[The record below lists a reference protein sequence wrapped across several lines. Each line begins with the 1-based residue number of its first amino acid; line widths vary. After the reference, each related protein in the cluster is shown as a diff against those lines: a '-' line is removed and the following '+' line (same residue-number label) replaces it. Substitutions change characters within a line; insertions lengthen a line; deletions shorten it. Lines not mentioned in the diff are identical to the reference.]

1 MTINNKIIS
10 ITDNEYK
17 EWLIELKHRYKQSQ
31 IKAAVKVNSELLQ
44 FYWSLG
50 RDIVKMKSDAKW
62 GGRFYETLAK
72 DLKELFPNTT
82 GFSIRNL
89 QYMKQFY
96 ELFPAVEITQQVA
109 AQIENEITQQV
120 AAQIFCIPWGH
131 LCLIISK
138 ANNNRMKALFYIN
151 ETIKNNWSRD
161 VLSTFLD
168 TNLFE
173 RQGKAIN
180 NFEYRLPK
188 ENSDLAKQITKDP
201 YNFDFLALK
210 DEYNERE
217 LKDALIDNI
226 QKFLIELG
234 TGFAYM
240 GKEYRLQ
247 IGDSEEFL
255 DMLFYNTTVHAYVV
269 VEVKTKDFKPGDIG
283 QLGTYVVAVDHIL
296 KSEKDAKTI
305 GLLVCKN
312 KNEVLARYGLE
323 SSSQPLGISSF
334 ELSKLIP
341 ENFKSSLPTIEEIE
355 NELKDK

>member
-1 MTINNKIIS
+1 MAEII
-10 ITDNEYK
+10 IETK
-17 EWLIELKHRYKQSQ
+17 EFKKWVIGISAKYKQSQ
-31 IKAAVKVNSELLQ
+31 IKAAIKVNSEMLS
-44 FYWSLG
+44 FYFELG
-50 RDIVKMKSDAKW
+50 KEISNTSFKATYGSK
-62 GGRFYETLAK
+62 FYDKLS
-72 DLKELFPNTT
+72 KELIKNLPNVT
-82 GFSIRNL
+82 GLSQQNL
-89 QYMKQFY
+89 RYMEKFY
-96 ELFPAVEITQQVA
+96 LLYCE
-109 AQIENEITQQV
+109 QI
-120 AAQIFCIPWGH
+120 QIFPQLVGKLYSIPWGH
-131 LCLIISK
+131 HRYIIDK
-138 ANNNRMKALFYIN
+138 CKNVEEAIFFVNKVH
-151 ETIKNNWSRD
+151 ENNWSRD
-161 VLSTFLD
+161 VLLNFLD
-168 TNLFE
+168 TNLYKRE
-173 RQGKAIN
+173 GKAIN

-201 YNFDFLALK
+201 YNFDFLTLK
-210 DEYNERE
+210 DEYNEKE

-255 DMLFYNTTVHAYVV
+255 DMLFYNTTIHAYVV

-296 KSEKDAKTI
+296 KSENDAKTI

-312 KNEVLARYGLE
+312 KNEILARYGLE

>member
-1 MTINNKIIS
+1 M
-10 ITDNEYK
+10 E
-17 EWLIELKHRYKQSQ
+17 
-31 IKAAVKVNSELLQ
+31 
-44 FYWSLG
+44 
-50 RDIVKMKSDAKW
+50 
-62 GGRFYETLAK
+62 RFYLLYKGT
-72 DLKELFPNTT
+72 
-82 GFSIRNL
+82 I
-89 QYMKQFY
+89 
-96 ELFPAVEITQQVA
+96 
-109 AQIENEITQQV
+109 
-120 AAQIFCIPWGH
+120 QIFPQLVEKLFSIPWGH
-131 LCLIISK
+131 HRYIIDK
-138 ANNNRMKALFYIN
+138 CKNVEEAIFFVNKVR
-151 ETIKNNWSRD
+151 ENNWSRD
-161 VLSTFLD
+161 VLLNFLD
-168 TNLFE
+168 TNLYKRE
-173 RQGKAIN
+173 GKAIN

-210 DEYNERE
+210 DEYNEKE

-255 DMLFYNTTVHAYVV
+255 DMLFYNTTIHAYVV

-296 KSEKDAKTI
+296 KSENDAKTI

-312 KNEVLARYGLE
+312 KNEILARYGLE

-341 ENFKSSLPTIEEIE
+341 ENFKSSLPAIEEIE

>member
-72 DLKELFPNTT
+72 DLKELFPSTS

-96 ELFPAVEITQQVA
+96 ELFPATEFTPQVG
-109 AQIENEITQQV
+109 AQIKNEIHPQV
-120 AAQIFCIPWGH
+120 GGKIFMIPWGH
-131 LCLIISK
+131 IKCILDKRCINQS
-138 ANNNRMKALFYIN
+138 KALFYID

-168 TNLFE
+168 TSLFE

-255 DMLFYNTTVHAYVV
+255 DMLFYNTTIHAYVV

-296 KSEKDAKTI
+296 KSENDAKTI

-312 KNEVLARYGLE
+312 KNEILARYGLE